1 MGSNQQ
7 GYAGPGQNSR
17 MTPRNPEND
26 AWPFAAAWSWIAATA
41 RLRPPVSA
49 GLGSAWR
56 AAMTWLAAW
65 LAAWLWGSLMAL
77 PAQAQT
83 FLPPDQ
89 AFRVAVQASGP
100 RSIEV
105 RFMLA
110 PDVYLYREQM
120 RATLQ
125 PAGGPEQ
132 ALSWDLPPGQTKY
145 DPTFDKEL
153 EVYHADVSGG
163 LSLPV
168 GVPQQGE
175 AVLTVGY
182 QGCADAGLCY
192 PPQTSRYRVV
202 TDASG
207 TISRIEPMAVGL
219 GGGGLP
225 AVAGG
230 GASSARAEGLG
241 AQLGTD
247 RIRQALDSGQLWT
260 VVGVFFLAGV
270 LLSLTPCVL
279 PMVPILSSIIVGQ
292 KDRVSRGRGFLLA
305 LAYSQGMAL
314 VYTGL
319 GVAAGLLGQGLAAYL
334 QHPWVVL
341 AFAALMVLLAL
352 SMFGLYE
359 LRLPVALQSWLGQ
372 GSNRLPGGKFVSV
385 FAMGVVSALIVS
397 PCVSAPLAGALLY
410 ISQTRDVVLGGSAL
424 YAMAWGMSL
433 PLLLVGVSAGSL
445 LPRAG
450 SWMTAVKALFGVLML
465 GMAVYV
471 ARPAWPY
478 LQTQVLGLE
487 ASASSHRSVL
497 PFQRVRSVA
506 ELDAALAQA
515 RADGRAVM
523 LDFYADW
530 CVSCIEME
538 QGTFTD
544 ALVQS
549 RLKGVVLLQADV
561 TLNSGDDRALMQ
573 RFGLFGP
580 PGILFFNPQGEEQ
593 GAARVIGFQNAQAF
607 LQSLQKAGL

>member
-1 MGSNQQ
+1 M
-7 GYAGPGQNSR
+7 
-17 MTPRNPEND
+17 
-26 AWPFAAAWSWIAATA
+26 AWLMLCT
-41 RLRPPVSA
+41 
-49 GLGSAWR
+49 
-56 AAMTWLAAW
+56 LAAV
-65 LAAWLWGSLMAL
+65 LLSPL
-77 PAQAQT
+77 AQAQT
-83 FLPPDQ
+83 FLPADQ
-89 AFRVAVQASGP
+89 AFRVEAQASGP
-100 RSIEV
+100 RSVEV
-105 RFMLA
+105 RFTLA
-110 PDVYLYREQM
+110 RDVYLYREQM
-120 RATLQ
+120 KASWQ
-125 PAGGPEQ
+125 PAGAAQQ
-132 ALSWDLPPGQTKY
+132 ALTWDLPPGETKY

-153 EVYHADVSGG
+153 EVYHADVTGG
-163 LSLPV
+163 LSLPA
-168 GVPQQGE
+168 GLQGE
-175 AVLTVGY
+175 AVLTIGY

-192 PPQTSRYRVV
+192 PPQARRLRVV
-202 TDASG
+202 IDGAGAIAS
-207 TISRIEPMAVGL
+207 IEPMRGPGGAGAGPVGP
-219 GGGGLP
+219 G
-225 AVAGG
+225 ASVVG
-230 GASSARAEGLG
+230 GASPLGGLDAAAG
-241 AQLGTD
+241 SD

-292 KDRVSRGRGFLLA
+292 KDRVTRGRGFLLA

-359 LRLPVALQSWLGQ
+359 LRLPVAVQSWLGE

-450 SWMTAVKALFGVLML
+450 AWMTAVKALFGVLML

-471 ARPAWPY
+471 AQPAWPY
-478 LQTQVLGLE
+478 LKTQVLGLE
-487 ASASSHRSVL
+487 ASDPAHRSVL
-497 PFQRVRSVA
+497 PFKRVHSVA

-538 QGTFTD
+538 RETFTD

-561 TLNSGDDRALMQ
+561 TLNSADDRALME

-580 PGILFFNPQGEEQ
+580 PGILFFNPQGQEQ
-593 GAARVIGFQNAQAF
+593 AGARVIGFQNAQDF
-607 LQSLQKAGL
+607 LKSLLKAGL

>member
-1 MGSNQQ
+1 M
-7 GYAGPGQNSR
+7 A
-17 MTPRNPEND
+17 D
-26 AWPFAAAWSWIAATA
+26 APLTWRRAWAMACALLCALAWTLWSPPA
-41 RLRPPVSA
+41 R
-49 GLGSAWR
+49 
-56 AAMTWLAAW
+56 
-65 LAAWLWGSLMAL
+65 
-77 PAQAQT
+77 AQT

-89 AFRVAVQASGP
+89 AFQVAVEASGP
-100 RSIEV
+100 RSVEV
-105 RFMLA
+105 RFTLA
-110 PDVYLYREQM
+110 RAVYLYREQM
-120 RATLQ
+120 KASLQ
-125 PAGGPEQ
+125 PAGGAEQ
-132 ALSWDLPPGQTKY
+132 ALSWDLPPGETKY

-153 EVYHADVSGG
+153 EVYHADVVGG
-163 LSLPV
+163 LSLPA
-168 GVPQQGE
+168 GLTGE
-175 AVLTVGY
+175 AVLTIGY

-192 PPQTSRYRVV
+192 PPQTRRHRVV
-202 TDASG
+202 FDATG
-207 TISRIEPMAVGL
+207 AISRIEPMAAPGL
-219 GGGGLP
+219 AAQSPPASTWGGGLE
-225 AVAGG
+225 AA
-230 GASSARAEGLG
+230 A
-241 AQLGTD
+241 GTD

-292 KDRVSRGRGFLLA
+292 QGHVSRGRGFLLA

-359 LRLPVALQSWLGQ
+359 LRLPVAVQSWLGE
-372 GSNRLPGGKFVSV
+372 GSNRLPGGKFASV

-410 ISQTRDVVLGGSAL
+410 ISQTRDVVLGGGAL

-450 SWMTAVKALFGVLML
+450 AWMTAVKVLFGVLML

-478 LQTQVLGLE
+478 LKTQVLGLE
-487 ASASSHRSVL
+487 ASAPAHQSVL
-497 PFQRVRSVA
+497 PFKRVQSVA
-506 ELDAALAQA
+506 ELDAALARAQ
-515 RADGRAVM
+515 ADGQAVM

-538 QGTFTD
+538 RDTFTD
-544 ALVQS
+544 PQVQS
-549 RLKGVVLLQADV
+549 RLQGVVLLQADV
-561 TLNSGDDRALMQ
+561 TLNSPDDRALMQ

-580 PGILFFNPQGEEQ
+580 PGILFFSPQGGEQ
-593 GAARVIGFQNAQAF
+593 AQARVIGFQNAQEF
-607 LQSLQKAGL
+607 RQSLQKAGL

>member
-7 GYAGPGQNSR
+7 GYAAPGQNSR
-17 MTPRNPEND
+17 MTLKNSDTLACAAGPRALADRSP
-26 AWPFAAAWSWIAATA
+26 
-41 RLRPPVSA
+41 
-49 GLGSAWR
+49 SAWR
-56 AAMTWLAAW
+56 LLVTLWLMGCVLAATWL
-65 LAAWLWGSLMAL
+65 GTG
-77 PAQAQT
+77 AQAQT
-83 FLPPDQ
+83 FLPADQ
-89 AFRVAVQASGP
+89 AFQVATQASGP
-100 RSIEV
+100 RSVEV
-105 RFMLA
+105 RFALA
-110 PDVYLYREQM
+110 RDVYLYREQM
-120 RATLQ
+120 KATLQ
-125 PAGGPEQ
+125 PAGGAEQ
-132 ALSWDLPPGQTKY
+132 ALSWDLPPGETKY

-153 EVYHADVSGG
+153 EVYHADVVGG
-163 LSLPV
+163 LSLPA
-168 GVPQQGE
+168 GLTGE
-175 AVLTVGY
+175 AVLTIGY

-192 PPQTSRYRVV
+192 PPQTRRHRLVFDGSGSLV
-202 TDASG
+202 T
-207 TISRIEPMAVGL
+207 IEPLVAEGAVGRASS
-219 GGGGLP
+219 GQ
-225 AVAGG
+225 VSSAGG
-230 GASSARAEGLG
+230 GEFAGG
-241 AQLGTD
+241 D

-292 KDRVSRGRGFLLA
+292 KDRVSRGRGLLLA

-359 LRLPVALQSWLGQ
+359 LRLPVAVQSWLGE

-450 SWMTAVKALFGVLML
+450 AWMTAVKALFGVLML

-478 LQTQVLGLE
+478 LKTQVLGLE
-487 ASASSHRSVL
+487 ASAPAHRSVL
-497 PFQRVRSVA
+497 PFKRVQSVA

-515 RADGRAVM
+515 QADGRAVM

-538 QGTFTD
+538 RDTFTD

-561 TLNSGDDRALMQ
+561 TLNSADDRALMQ

-580 PGILFFNPQGEEQ
+580 PGILFFGPQGSEQ
-593 GAARVIGFQNAQAF
+593 VQARVIGFQNAQDF
-607 LQSLQKAGL
+607 LRSLQKAGL

>member
-1 MGSNQQ
+1 MGWSEQ
-7 GYAGPGQNSR
+7 GYAAPGQNSR
-17 MTPRNPEND
+17 MTLRNPEND
-26 AWPFAAAWSWIAATA
+26 AGPVMPALSQVRSASLKAPAVGWPALLWAC
-41 RLRPPVSA
+41 
-49 GLGSAWR
+49 
-56 AAMTWLAAW
+56 WLT
-65 LAAWLWGSLMAL
+65 LAMAL
-77 PAQAQT
+77 CLLAGPARAQT

-89 AFRVAVQASGP
+89 AFQSELQASGP

-105 RFMLA
+105 RFVLA
-110 PDVYLYREQM
+110 RAVYLYREQM
-120 RATLQ
+120 KATLR
-125 PAGGPEQ
+125 PAGGAEQ
-132 ALSWDLPPGQTKY
+132 ALTWDLPTGETKY

-153 EVYHADVSGG
+153 EVYHADVVGG
-163 LSLPV
+163 LSLPP
-168 GVPQQGE
+168 GLKGE
-175 AVLTVGY
+175 AVLTIGY

-192 PPQTSRYRVV
+192 PPQTRRHRLVID
-202 TDASG
+202 DAG
-207 TISRIEPMAVGL
+207 AISAIEPLAAGTGPGAAT
-219 GGGGLP
+219 GG
-225 AVAGG
+225 AVARLGQVEG
-230 GASSARAEGLG
+230 IGAND
-241 AQLGTD
+241 GTD
-247 RIRQALDSGQLWT
+247 RVRQALDSGQLWQ
-260 VVGVFFLAGV
+260 VAGVFFLAGV

-292 KDRVSRGRGFLLA
+292 KERVGRGRGLLLA

-359 LRLPVALQSWLGQ
+359 LRLPVAVQSWLGQ

-410 ISQTRDVVLGGSAL
+410 ISQTRDVVLGGGAL

-450 SWMTAVKALFGVLML
+450 AWMTAVKALFGVLML

-471 ARPAWPY
+471 AQPAWPY
-478 LQTQVLGLE
+478 LKTQVLGME
-487 ASASSHRSVL
+487 VPASTHRSVL
-497 PFQRVRSVA
+497 PFKRVHSVA
-506 ELDAALAQA
+506 ELDAAIAQA

-538 QGTFTD
+538 RDTFAD

-561 TLNSGDDRALMQ
+561 TLNSADDRALMQ

-580 PGILFFNPQGEEQ
+580 PGILFFNAQGEEQ
-593 GAARVIGFQNAQAF
+593 AQARVIGFQNAQAF
-607 LQSLQKAGL
+607 LLSLQRAGL

>member
-1 MGSNQQ
+1 MTLR
-7 GYAGPGQNSR
+7 NSK
-17 MTPRNPEND
+17 ND
-26 AWPFAAAWSWIAATA
+26 AGSAM
-41 RLRPPVSA
+41 A
-49 GLGSAWR
+49 GLSRIMSVLATL
-56 AAMTWLAAW
+56 ALMCLLTW
-65 LAAWLWGSLMAL
+65 
-77 PAQAQT
+77 PARAQT
-83 FLPPDQ
+83 FLPADQ
-89 AFRVAVQASGP
+89 AFQVEVQATGP

-105 RFMLA
+105 RFKLA
-110 PDVYLYREQM
+110 RAVYLYREQIK
-120 RATLQ
+120 ATLQ
-125 PAGGPEQ
+125 PAGGADQ
-132 ALSWDLPPGQTKY
+132 ALSWDLPPGETKY

-153 EVYHADVSGG
+153 EVYHADVVGG
-163 LSLPV
+163 LSLPA
-168 GVPQQGE
+168 GIQGE
-175 AVLTVGY
+175 ALLTLGY

-192 PPQTSRYRVV
+192 PPQTRSYRVV
-202 TDASG
+202 TDDAG
-207 TISRIEPMAVGL
+207 AIARIEPMA
-219 GGGGLP
+219 
-225 AVAGG
+225 AGAGRQPGASTG
-230 GASSARAEGLG
+230 GATGASQGVVEGIG
-241 AQLGTD
+241 AVGGTE
-247 RIRQALDSGQLWT
+247 RIRQALDSGQVWT

-292 KDRVSRGRGFLLA
+292 KERVSRGRGLLLA

-359 LRLPVALQSWLGQ
+359 LRLPVAVQSWLGQ

-424 YAMAWGMSL
+424 YAMAWGMSV
-433 PLLLVGVSAGSL
+433 PLLLVGVSAGGL

-450 SWMTAVKALFGVLML
+450 AWMTAVKALFGVLML

-478 LQTQVLGLE
+478 LQTQVLGME
-487 ASASSHRSVL
+487 APASTHRSVL
-497 PFQRVRSVA
+497 PFKRVHSLA
-506 ELDAALAQA
+506 ELDAAVAQA

-538 QGTFTD
+538 RETFSD

-561 TLNSGDDRALMQ
+561 TLNAADDRELMQ

-580 PGILFFNPQGEEQ
+580 PGILFFNPQGEELA
-593 GAARVIGFQNAQAF
+593 GARVIGFQNAQAF
-607 LQSLQKAGL
+607 LQSLQRAGL

>member
-1 MGSNQQ
+1 MGSGQQ
-7 GYAGPGQNSR
+7 GYVGPGQNSR
-17 MTPRNPEND
+17 MTLRNSEND
-26 AWPFAAAWSWIAATA
+26 AGSVVPGLSRI
-41 RLRPPVSA
+41 RPGGLR
-49 GLGSAWR
+49 G
-56 AAMTWLAAW
+56 
-65 LAAWLWGSLMAL
+65 LWGVLAL
-77 PAQAQT
+77 WVGMVVAACLLATPARAQT

-89 AFRVAVQASGP
+89 AFQVDVQASGP

-105 RFMLA
+105 RFTLA
-110 PDVYLYREQM
+110 RAVYLYREQM
-120 RATLQ
+120 KATLQ
-125 PAGGPEQ
+125 PAGGTEQ
-132 ALSWDLPPGQTKY
+132 ALNWDLPPGQTKY
-145 DPTFDKEL
+145 DPTFDKDL
-153 EVYHADVSGG
+153 EVYHADVVGG
-163 LSLPV
+163 LSLPT
-168 GVPQQGE
+168 GPKGSKGE
-175 AVLTVGY
+175 AVLTIGY

-192 PPQTSRYRVV
+192 PPQTRRLRVV
-202 TDASG
+202 TDDSGAIAS
-207 TISRIEPMAVGL
+207 IEPMAGTGAVGQ
-219 GGGGLP
+219 GR
-225 AVAGG
+225 
-230 GASSARAEGLG
+230 SLG
-241 AQLGTD
+241 AGAPSNQGLADAAGTD
-247 RIRQALDSGQLWT
+247 RIRQALDSGQLWQ

-292 KDRVSRGRGFLLA
+292 KEHVSRGRGLLLA

-450 SWMTAVKALFGVLML
+450 AWMTAVKVLFGVLML

-478 LQTQVLGLE
+478 FKTQVLGWE
-487 ASASSHRSVL
+487 APASAHRSVL
-497 PFQRVRSVA
+497 PFKRVHSVA
-506 ELDAALAQA
+506 ELDAAVAQA

-538 QGTFTD
+538 RETFTD

-561 TLNSGDDRALMQ
+561 TLNSADDRALMQ

-593 GAARVIGFQNAQAF
+593 AAARVIGFQNAQAF
-607 LQSLQKAGL
+607 LVSLQKAGL

>member
-1 MGSNQQ
+1 MLLRAWWLTVAMALWLL
-7 GYAGPGQNSR
+7 AGPVR
-17 MTPRNPEND
+17 
-26 AWPFAAAWSWIAATA
+26 
-41 RLRPPVSA
+41 
-49 GLGSAWR
+49 
-56 AAMTWLAAW
+56 
-65 LAAWLWGSLMAL
+65 
-77 PAQAQT
+77 AQT
-83 FLPPDQ
+83 FLPADQ
-89 AFRVAVQASGP
+89 AFQVEVQATGP

-105 RFMLA
+105 RFLLTRA
-110 PDVYLYREQM
+110 VYLYREQM
-120 RATLQ
+120 KATLQ
-125 PAGGPEQ
+125 PAGGNEQ
-132 ALSWDLPPGQTKY
+132 ALTWDLPPGETKY

-153 EVYHADVSGG
+153 EVYHADVVGG
-163 LSLPV
+163 LSLPAGAK
-168 GVPQQGE
+168 GVKGE
-175 AVLTVGY
+175 AVLAIGY

-192 PPQTSRYRVV
+192 PPQTRRYRVV
-202 TDASG
+202 IDDAG
-207 TISRIEPMAVGL
+207 AVTQIEPMAAGKGPGAVTGDAGARL
-219 GGGGLP
+219 GQ
-225 AVAGG
+225 V
-230 GASSARAEGLG
+230 EGI
-241 AQLGTD
+241 GTD
-247 RIRQALDSGQLWT
+247 RIRQALDSGQLWQ
-260 VVGVFFLAGV
+260 VIGVFFLAGV

-292 KDRVSRGRGFLLA
+292 KERVSRGRGMLLA

-341 AFAALMVLLAL
+341 AFALLMVLLAL

-359 LRLPVALQSWLGQ
+359 LRLPVAVQSWLGE

-450 SWMTAVKALFGVLML
+450 AWMTAVKALFGVLML

-478 LQTQVLGLE
+478 FKTQVLGLE
-487 ASASSHRSVL
+487 APASSHRSVL
-497 PFQRVRSVA
+497 PFKRVHSLA
-506 ELDAALAQA
+506 ELDAAVAQA

-530 CVSCIEME
+530 CASCLEME

-561 TLNSGDDRALMQ
+561 TLNSADDRALME

-580 PGILFFNPQGEEQ
+580 PGILFYSPQGEEQ
-593 GAARVIGFQNAQAF
+593 ADARVIGFQNAQAF
-607 LQSLQKAGL
+607 LVSLQKAGL

>member
-1 MGSNQQ
+1 MPALSQIRSASRQAPAVGWAALRRAWWLTVAMALCLL
-7 GYAGPGQNSR
+7 AGP
-17 MTPRNPEND
+17 
-26 AWPFAAAWSWIAATA
+26 A
-41 RLRPPVSA
+41 R
-49 GLGSAWR
+49 
-56 AAMTWLAAW
+56 
-65 LAAWLWGSLMAL
+65 
-77 PAQAQT
+77 AQT

-89 AFRVAVQASGP
+89 AFQAEVQATGP

-105 RFMLA
+105 RFTLA
-110 PDVYLYREQM
+110 RAVYLYREQM
-120 RATLQ
+120 KATLQ
-125 PAGGPEQ
+125 PAGGAEQ
-132 ALSWDLPPGQTKY
+132 ALTWDLPPGETKY

-153 EVYHADVSGG
+153 EVYHADVVGG
-163 LSLPV
+163 LSLPA
-168 GVPQQGE
+168 GLHGIKGE
-175 AVLTVGY
+175 AVLTIGY

-192 PPQTSRYRVV
+192 PPQTRRHRVV
-202 TDASG
+202 IDDAG
-207 TISRIEPMAVGL
+207 AITRVEPMAASQVPGARL
-219 GGGGLP
+219 GQVEGI
-225 AVAGG
+225 
-230 GASSARAEGLG
+230 GASDRGND
-241 AQLGTD
+241 GTD
-247 RIRQALDSGQLWT
+247 RIRRALDSGQLWQ
-260 VVGVFFLAGV
+260 VVGVFLLAGV

-292 KDRVSRGRGFLLA
+292 KERVSRGRGLLLA

-450 SWMTAVKALFGVLML
+450 AWMTAVKALFGVLML

-478 LQTQVLGLE
+478 VKTQVLGQD
-487 ASASSHRSVL
+487 APASSHRSVL
-497 PFQRVRSVA
+497 PFKRVHSLA
-506 ELDAALAQA
+506 ELDAAVAQA

-538 QGTFTD
+538 RDTFTD

-561 TLNSGDDRALMQ
+561 TLNSADDRALMQ

-580 PGILFFNPQGEEQ
+580 PGILFYNPQGDEQ
-593 GAARVIGFQNAQAF
+593 AGARVIGFQNAQAF

>member
-1 MGSNQQ
+1 MPGLSTIRPARQ
-7 GYAGPGQNSR
+7 GW
-17 MTPRNPEND
+17 PRVD
-26 AWPFAAAWSWIAATA
+26 
-41 RLRPPVSA
+41 
-49 GLGSAWR
+49 R
-56 AAMTWLAAW
+56 ALAA
-65 LAAWLWGSLMAL
+65 LLTLLGLLTLCLMAL
-77 PAQAQT
+77 PARAQT

-89 AFRVAVQASGP
+89 AFQAEVQATGP

-105 RFMLA
+105 RFTLA
-110 PDVYLYREQM
+110 RAVYLYREQM
-120 RATLQ
+120 KATLQ
-125 PAGGPEQ
+125 PAGGAEQ
-132 ALSWDLPPGQTKY
+132 PLTWDLPPGETKF

-153 EVYHADVSGG
+153 EVYHADVAGG
-163 LSLPV
+163 LSLPA
-168 GVPQQGE
+168 GLKGE
-175 AVLTVGY
+175 AVLTIGY

-192 PPQTSRYRVV
+192 PPQTRRHRLVIDEAGAISAIEPLAAGPGALAGGSGLRLGQVEGMA
-202 TDASG
+202 ASG
-207 TISRIEPMAVGL
+207 
-219 GGGGLP
+219 
-225 AVAGG
+225 
-230 GASSARAEGLG
+230 AS
-241 AQLGTD
+241 D

-292 KDRVSRGRGFLLA
+292 KERVSRGRGLLLA

-341 AFAALMVLLAL
+341 AFALLMVLLAL

-359 LRLPVALQSWLGQ
+359 LRLPVAVQSWLGQ

-450 SWMTAVKALFGVLML
+450 AWMTAVKALFGVLML

-478 LQTQVLGLE
+478 LQTQVLGLQ
-487 ASASSHRSVL
+487 APTSSHRSVL
-497 PFQRVRSVA
+497 PFKRVHSLA
-506 ELDAALAQA
+506 ELDAAVAQA
-515 RADGRAVM
+515 RADGRSVM

-538 QGTFTD
+538 RETFTD

-561 TLNSGDDRALMQ
+561 TLNSADDRALMQ

-580 PGILFFNPQGEEQ
+580 PGILFFNAQGQEQ
-593 GAARVIGFQNAQAF
+593 PGARVIGFQNAQAF
-607 LQSLQKAGL
+607 LTSLQKAGL

>member
-1 MGSNQQ
+1 MTLRNSENGAGSVV
-7 GYAGPGQNSR
+7 PGLSR
-17 MTPRNPEND
+17 
-26 AWPFAAAWSWIAATA
+26 I
-41 RLRPPVSA
+41 RLA
-49 GLGSAWR
+49 GLRSLLG
-56 AAMTWLAAW
+56 
-65 LAAWLWGSLMAL
+65 LWGVLAPWVGMVVAACL
-77 PAQAQT
+77 LATPARAQT

-89 AFRVAVQASGP
+89 AFQVDVQASGP

-105 RFMLA
+105 RFTLA
-110 PDVYLYREQM
+110 RAVYLYREQM
-120 RATLQ
+120 KATLQ
-125 PAGGPEQ
+125 PAGGAEQ
-132 ALSWDLPPGQTKY
+132 ALNWDLPPGETKY

-153 EVYHADVSGG
+153 EVYHADVVGG
-163 LSLPV
+163 LSLPA
-168 GVPQQGE
+168 GTKAGKGE
-175 AVLTVGY
+175 AVLTIGY

-192 PPQTSRYRVV
+192 PPQTRRLRVV
-202 TDASG
+202 TDDAGAIAS
-207 TISRIEPMAVGL
+207 IEPMAGTGAAGQGRSVG
-219 GGGGLP
+219 
-225 AVAGG
+225 A
-230 GASSARAEGLG
+230 GASSNQGL
-241 AQLGTD
+241 ADAAGTD
-247 RIRQALDSGQLWT
+247 RIRQALDSGQLWQ

-292 KDRVSRGRGFLLA
+292 KGHVSRGRGLLLA

-450 SWMTAVKALFGVLML
+450 AWMTAVKVLFGVLML

-478 LQTQVLGLE
+478 FKTQVLGWE
-487 ASASSHRSVL
+487 APASAHRSVL
-497 PFQRVRSVA
+497 PFKRVHSVA
-506 ELDAALAQA
+506 ELDAAVAQA
-515 RADGRAVM
+515 RTDGRAVM

-561 TLNSGDDRALMQ
+561 TLNSADDRALMQ

-593 GAARVIGFQNAQAF
+593 AAARVIGFQNAQAF
-607 LQSLQKAGL
+607 LVSLRKAGL